1 MVKRNDEYRTS
12 CGRGRVGGGWG
23 LIGPRHEIPR
33 KLFRCSFGYCV
44 RRVLHCNSAFEG
56 GGRNLKGETK
66 ELCIISVW
74 LGVFCS
80 SL

>member
-12 CGRGRVGGGWG
+12 CGWGSEGGGGGLG

-44 RRVLHCNSAFEG
+44 RRVLHCNSVLG
-56 GGRNLKGETK
+56 GGFERRDEG
-66 ELCIISVW
+66 IMYY
-74 LGVFCS
+74 
-80 SL
+80 

>member
-1 MVKRNDEYRTS
+1 MKNTEHGVEAV
-12 CGRGRVGGGWG
+12 RVGG

-33 KLFRCSFGYCV
+33 KLFRCSFGCCV
-44 RRVLHCNSAFEG
+44 HFVLRCKSAVDGERG
-56 GGRNLKGETK
+56 KGRNLKGETK

-74 LGVFCS
+74 LVVFCS